1 MKKNLAIIVQK
12 MHETGVARVAAN
24 LSTHLS
30 DDFYNKSIITYNI
43 SETAYSFN
51 GELINLKT
59 AESNNVFGKLY
70 NLLKRYNAIKKLK
83 KNRKIDVTVSFQLSA
98 SLINILTRKNDK
110 VIISIRSYLLKDNS
124 GINKLLYKWVIKKVF
139 KKADLIV
146 PVSEGIKY
154 DLIKNYGINEE
165 KIKVIHNYY
174 DIEKI
179 EELSKEPIEEEYKT
193 LFESPTIINS
203 GRLVNQKGQWH
214 LIRAFSKVKLKF
226 PTAKLVILG
235 NGNLEVYLKN
245 LAKELKME
253 SDIYFLGFKDNP
265 FKYISKSDIYVFPSL
280 YEGFPNALSEAMICG
295 VPVIS
300 SDCKSGPREILNPGM
315 SVENPQIQ
323 DVLFTDFGV
332 LVPTCDGVKYQAENN
347 LNKEEELLADSI
359 IKLLTDEKLL
369 KWYKNQTK
377 IRMQDFHQ
385 DKVIG
390 KWEDSFK

>member
-146 PVSEGIKY
+146 PVSEVIKY

-174 DIEKI
+174 DIEK
-179 EELSKEPIEEEYKT
+179 
-193 LFESPTIINS
+193 
-203 GRLVNQKGQWH
+203 
-214 LIRAFSKVKLKF
+214 
-226 PTAKLVILG
+226 
-235 NGNLEVYLKN
+235 
-245 LAKELKME
+245 
-253 SDIYFLGFKDNP
+253 
-265 FKYISKSDIYVFPSL
+265 
-280 YEGFPNALSEAMICG
+280 
-295 VPVIS
+295 
-300 SDCKSGPREILNPGM
+300 
-315 SVENPQIQ
+315 
-323 DVLFTDFGV
+323 
-332 LVPTCDGVKYQAENN
+332 
-347 LNKEEELLADSI
+347 
-359 IKLLTDEKLL
+359 
-369 KWYKNQTK
+369 
-377 IRMQDFHQ
+377 
-385 DKVIG
+385 
-390 KWEDSFK
+390 